1 MYYIEIPDNISMIDF
16 RSSEAERLAEFKK
29 NYKEMCEVVLD
40 ERSYFEDLLPA
51 MCNIVSCI
59 CDDEDYEFD
68 CTGILT
74 EDCPAFSLFEKMDN
88 GFRFC
93 DIEKAKKEI
102 KDYLLSKEKYK
113 YLIGLDD
120 ER

>member
-1 MYYIEIPDNISMIDF
+1 MYYIEMPENISTIDF
-16 RSSEAERLAEFKK
+16 RSSEEERLAEFKK
-29 NYKEMCEVVLD
+29 NYKEMCNIIVD

-59 CDDEDYEFD
+59 CDDEDYVFD
-68 CTGILT
+68 DTGILT
-74 EDCPAFSLFEKMDN
+74 EDCPAFSLFEKIDN
-88 GFRFC
+88 GFHFY
-93 DIEKAKKEI
+93 DTEEAKKEI
-102 KDYLLSKEKYK
+102 KDYLLLKEKYE